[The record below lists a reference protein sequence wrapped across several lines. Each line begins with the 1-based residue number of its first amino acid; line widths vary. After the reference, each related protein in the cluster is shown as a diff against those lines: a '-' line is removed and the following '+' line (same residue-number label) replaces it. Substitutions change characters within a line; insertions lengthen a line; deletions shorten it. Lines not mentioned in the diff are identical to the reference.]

1 MKFTTPVPVKEQ
13 EPKIDHNSKILLL
26 GSCFV
31 DNIGEKL
38 DYYQFQNLRNPFGIF
53 YHPGAIGDFIKK
65 VADAYKYEDK
75 DVFFHDEQWHCFDA
89 HSCLNSPSKEEL
101 LLQLNEGLQ
110 KTRSFLEDATHIVFT
125 FGTSWYYKEIKSG
138 RSVANCHRI
147 AQQDFNKELLSV
159 KEIED
164 VFNILTE
171 SLLTINPKLKFIFT
185 VSPVRHI
192 KDGFIENQ
200 QSKAHLVTAVHQFIA
215 SQNATNSGAFFYFP
229 AYEIM
234 LDELRDYRFYN
245 EDMLH
250 PNSLA
255 INYIWSR
262 FTEGWIDKNAS
273 KYFKSIEIIQR
284 GLAHRPFNEKS
295 EKHQVFLR
303 NLNEKIEKLK
313 GEISKVHFYNSSL

>member
-65 VADAYKYEDK
+65 VADGYKYEDK

-89 HSCLNSPSKEEL
+89 HSCLNSSSKEGL

-110 KTRSFLEDATHIVFT
+110 KTRSFIEDATHIVFT

-192 KDGFIENQ
+192 KDGFVENQ
-200 QSKAHLVTAVHQFIA
+200 QSKAHLITAIHQFVG
-215 SQNATNSGAFFYFP
+215 SKNATNSGAFFYFP

-255 INYIWSR
+255 INHIWSR
-262 FTEGWIDKNAS
+262 FTEAWVTKQASGMFKNIE
-273 KYFKSIEIIQR
+273 SIHR

>member
-65 VADAYKYEDK
+65 VAHAYKYEDK

-89 HSCLNSPSKEEL
+89 HSCLNSPNKEGL

-110 KTRSFLEDATHIVFT
+110 KTHSFIADATHIVFT

-147 AQQDFNKELLSV
+147 AQQNFNKELLSF

-200 QSKAHLVTAVHQFIA
+200 QSKAHLITAVHQFIA
-215 SQNATNSGAFFYFP
+215 SQNATNSGTFFYFP

-273 KYFKSIEIIQR
+273 KYFKSIETIQR

-303 NLNEKIEKLK
+303 DLKEKIEKLK